1 MDATKRVRTPM
12 AKKLR
17 VGLIGY
23 KFMGKAH
30 SNAWRQ
36 INHFF
41 PELPA
46 RVELAAICG
55 RDSAAVERARD
66 TFGWER
72 AETDWRK
79 IIASPDID
87 IVDIST
93 GNDTHCEMAVEALKA
108 GKAVLCEKPLARN
121 LAEARQMLAA
131 ARRAGTVNMVC
142 HNYRRIPAVALAK
155 QMIDSGELGGT
166 IRHFHARYAQEWLV
180 NPDFPLTWRMQ
191 KDLAGS
197 GAHGDIDAHIIDLGR
212 YLLGEVKE
220 VCGMMETFIKERPLW
235 EPGSVPPCAAAG
247 GKKGKVTVDD
257 AVSWIGRF
265 ENGAMANLEATRFA
279 LGRKNHIAF
288 EINGDKGSLYFDFED
303 MNRLKFYSTADAQR
317 RRGFTDI
324 IVTDRE
330 AHPYARNWWPPGHI
344 VGYEHTFVNTFAD
357 FVAAVAAK
365 TPVHPDFLDGAR
377 CLAVMEAVAESSAS
391 RRWVKVPSVR

>member
-1 MDATKRVRTPM
+1 MSKT
-12 AKKLR
+12 LR

-36 INHFF
+36 VNHFF

-46 RVELAAICG
+46 KIELAAICG
-55 RDSAAVERARD
+55 RDAAAVERARRI
-66 TFGWER
+66 FGWSR

-79 IIASPDID
+79 IATAPDID

-93 GNDTHCEMAVEALKA
+93 GNDTHCEMALAALRA

-121 LAEARQMLAA
+121 LAEARHMLAE
-131 ARRAGTVNMVC
+131 ARRAGAVHMVC
-142 HNYRRIPAVALAK
+142 HNYRRIPAMALAR
-155 QMIDSGELGGT
+155 QMIEAGELGGS
-166 IRHFHARYAQEWLV
+166 IRHFHARYAQDWLV
-180 NPDFPLTWRMQ
+180 NPNFPRTWRMQ

-197 GAHGDIDAHIIDLGR
+197 GAHGDINAHIIDLGR
-212 YLLGEVKE
+212 YLVGEFKE
-220 VCGMMETFIKERPLW
+220 VCGMMETFIKERPLQ
-235 EPGSVPPCAAAG
+235 EPGSVPPRAAAG
-247 GKKGKVTVDD
+247 GKKGRVTVDD

-265 ENGAMANLEATRFA
+265 DNGALANLEATRFA
-279 LGRKNHIAF
+279 LGRKNHISI

-303 MNRLKFYSTADAQR
+303 MNRLKFYSAKSAAGR
-317 RRGFTDI
+317 HGFTDI

-330 AHPYARNWWPPGHI
+330 AHPYARHWWPPGHI

-357 FVAAVAAK
+357 FIQAVGSN
-365 TPVHPDFLDGAR
+365 TSIHPTFLDGAR
-377 CLAVMEAVAESSAS
+377 CMAVMEAVSESSAS
-391 RRWVKVPSVR
+391 RKWVRVPSVK

>member
-1 MDATKRVRTPM
+1 M
-12 AKKLR
+12 KKTLR

-36 INHFF
+36 VNHFF

-46 RVELAAICG
+46 RIELAAICG
-55 RDSAAVERARD
+55 RDPAAVEKARD
-66 TFGWER
+66 IFGWER

-79 IIASPDID
+79 IVESPDID
-87 IVDIST
+87 IVDVST
-93 GNDTHCEMAVEALKA
+93 GNDTHCEIALAALSA
-108 GKAVLCEKPLARN
+108 GKAVLCEKPLARD
-121 LAEARQMLAA
+121 LAEAQKMLTA
-131 ARRAGTVNMVC
+131 ARKAKTPNIIC

-155 QMIDSGELGGT
+155 QMVESGELGEN
-166 IRHFHARYAQEWLV
+166 IRHFHARYAQDWLV
-180 NPDFPLTWRMQ
+180 NTEFPLTWRMQ
-191 KDLAGS
+191 KELAGS

-212 YLLGEVKE
+212 YLLGEIKE
-220 VCGMMETFIKERPLW
+220 VCGMMETFVKERPLM
-235 EPGSVPPCAAAG
+235 EPGSVPPRPAKG

-265 ENGAMANLEATRFA
+265 ENGTMANLEATRFA
-279 LGRKNHIAF
+279 TGRKNNIVF

-303 MNRLKFYSTADAQR
+303 MNRLKFYSMKDAQL

-330 AHPYARNWWPPGHI
+330 AHPYAKNWWPPGHI

-357 FVAAVAAK
+357 FVAAVIANK
-365 TPVHPDFLDGAR
+365 PIHPDFLDGVR
-377 CLAVMEAVAESSAS
+377 CMAVMEAVAESSAT
-391 RRWVKVPSVR
+391 RRWVKVPTVK

>member
-1 MDATKRVRTPM
+1 MI
-12 AKKLR
+12 KKLR

-36 INHFF
+36 VNHFF

-55 RDSAAVERARD
+55 RDPAAVRRARD

-93 GNDTHCEMAVEALKA
+93 GNDTHCEIALAAFRA
-108 GKAVLCEKPLARN
+108 GKTVMCEKPLARN

-131 ARRAGTVNMVC
+131 SRRVATVNMVC

-155 QMIDSGELGGT
+155 QMVESGELGAS
-166 IRHFHARYAQEWLV
+166 IRHFHARYAQDWLV

-191 KDLAGS
+191 KNLAGS

-212 YLLGEVKE
+212 YLVGEFKE
-220 VCGMMETFIKERPLW
+220 VCGMMETFIKERPLMK
-235 EPGSVPPCAAAG
+235 PGSYPPRPAAG
-247 GKKGKVTVDD
+247 GKKGRVTVDD

-279 LGRKNHIAF
+279 LGRKNNIVF
-288 EINGDKGSLYFDFED
+288 EINGDKASLYFDFED
-303 MNRLKFYSTADAQR
+303 MNRLKFYSAADAQR

-324 IVTDRE
+324 IVTERE
-330 AHPYARNWWPPGHI
+330 AHPYGRNWWPPGHI
-344 VGYEHTFVNTFAD
+344 IVYEHTFVNTFAD
-357 FVAAVAAK
+357 FVRAVVENA
-365 TPVHPDFLDGAR
+365 PIHPDFLDGAR
-377 CLAVMEAVAESSAS
+377 CMAVMEAVAESSS
-391 RRWVKVPSVR
+391 TRRWVKVPSVK

>member
-1 MDATKRVRTPM
+1 MIKT
-12 AKKLR
+12 LR

-55 RDSAAVERARD
+55 RDSAAVQRARD
-66 TFGWER
+66 IFGWER
-72 AETDWRK
+72 AETDWRQ

-93 GNDTHCEMAVEALKA
+93 GNDTHCEMAVAALRA

-131 ARRAGTVNMVC
+131 SRRAGTVNLVC

-155 QMIDSGELGGT
+155 QMIESGELGGN
-166 IRHFHARYAQEWLV
+166 IRHFHARYAQDWLV

-191 KDLAGS
+191 KPLAGS
-197 GAHGDIDAHIIDLGR
+197 GAHGDIDAHIIDLAR
-212 YLLGEVKE
+212 YLLGEIKE
-220 VCGMMETFIKERPLW
+220 VCGMMETFIKERPLM
-235 EPGSVPPCAAAG
+235 EPGSVPPRPVAG

-303 MNRLKFYSTADAQR
+303 MNRLKFYSAADAQR

-357 FVAAVAAK
+357 FVGAVVANAP
-365 TPVHPDFLDGAR
+365 THPDFLDGAR
-377 CLAVMEAVAESSAS
+377 CLAVMEAVAESSSS
-391 RRWVKVPSVR
+391 RRWVKVPKVK

>member
-1 MDATKRVRTPM
+1 M
-12 AKKLR
+12 KKTLR

-36 INHFF
+36 VNHFF

-55 RDSAAVERARD
+55 RDPDAVEHARNI
-66 TFGWER
+66 FGWER

-79 IIASPDID
+79 IVSAPDID
-87 IVDIST
+87 IIDIST
-93 GNDTHCEMAVEALKA
+93 GNDTHCEIALAALSA
-108 GKAVLCEKPLARN
+108 GKAVLCEKPLARD
-121 LAEARQMLAA
+121 LAEAQKMLAA
-131 ARRAGTVNMVC
+131 SRKAKTVNLIC

-155 QMIDSGELGGT
+155 QIVGSGELGEN
-166 IRHFHARYAQEWLV
+166 IRHFHARYAQDWLV
-180 NPDFPLTWRMQ
+180 NTEFPLTWRMQ
-191 KDLAGS
+191 KELAGS

-212 YLLGEVKE
+212 YLLGEIKE
-220 VCGMMETFIKERPLW
+220 VCGMMETFVKERPLM
-235 EPGSVPPCAAAG
+235 EPGSVPPRAAKS

-279 LGRKNHIAF
+279 TGRKNNIVF

-303 MNRLKFYSTADAQR
+303 MNRLKFYSAKDAQL

-330 AHPYARNWWPPGHI
+330 VHPYGKNWWPPGHI

-357 FVAAVAAK
+357 YVNAVVANK
-365 TPVHPDFLDGAR
+365 PIHPDFLDGVR
-377 CLAVMEAVAESSAS
+377 CMAVMEAVAESSVT
-391 RRWVKVPSVR
+391 RRWVTVPKIK